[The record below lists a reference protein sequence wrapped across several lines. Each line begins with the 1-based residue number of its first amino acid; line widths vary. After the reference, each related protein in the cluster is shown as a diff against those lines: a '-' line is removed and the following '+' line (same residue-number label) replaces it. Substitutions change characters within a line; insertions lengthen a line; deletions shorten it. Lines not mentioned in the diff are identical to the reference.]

1 MIRGYADTANTRR
14 EHEVCSSEKEEY
26 LLARI
31 DALTRELDR
40 YRKIKDVNIQLVDNK
55 GVVYSEYEANCVI
68 VRVQDNEL
76 LDVQI
81 FEK

>member
-1 MIRGYADTANTRR
+1 MIHGYADTANTRR
-14 EHEVCSSEKEEY
+14 EQDVCSNEKEEY

-40 YRKIKDVNIQLVDNK
+40 YRKIKDVNIQLIDNK
-55 GVVYSEYEANCVI
+55 GVVYSEYKANCVI